1 MNKLLLAAEKAFED
15 MEYKNKT
22 IIPEFIKE
30 QLIKMYGEDYL
41 DQFEAFDETVV
52 HIKDTNFYM
61 SHNRYRAPHLLYRR
75 KHKFISEYYDFAHY
89 GNYHQMYEIHLDDL
103 IDSNVTA
110 NLIRLHKGIQY
121 LTVKNYSWWTKFKL
135 FFKTP

>member
-30 QLIKMYGEDYL
+30 QLIQMYGEDYL

-61 SHNRYRAPHLLYRR
+61 SHSKYRAPHLLYRR
-75 KHKFISEYYDFAHY
+75 KHKFISEYYDFAQY
-89 GNYHQMYEIHLDDL
+89 NSWQDMSADPKYCMINEDVSD
-103 IDSNVTA
+103 
-110 NLIRLHKGIQY
+110 NLVRLHKGIRY
-121 LTVKNYSWWTKFKL
+121 LTEKNYSWWTKFKL
-135 FFKTP
+135 FLKST